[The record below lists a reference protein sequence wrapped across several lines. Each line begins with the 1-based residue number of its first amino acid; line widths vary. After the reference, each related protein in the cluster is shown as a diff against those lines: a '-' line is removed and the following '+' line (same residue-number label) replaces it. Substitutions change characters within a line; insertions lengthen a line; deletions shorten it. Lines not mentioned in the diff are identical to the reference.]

1 MNAQANMSAE
11 AGELIQTGKL
21 AKPSSWLDI
30 FLLIA
35 GILLLWQAGSWV
47 LGTEVLPGP
56 ARTIAQLQRE
66 FADPDFGAHLAETSK
81 AFAWA
86 LLIAVTGGIGLGLVL
101 GARRLAGDVMEPL
114 LIALYSI
121 PKIALYPIIL
131 LIFGLGISAKVAFGV
146 IHGIIPIVIFTM
158 TAVRNIR
165 PVYLRSIRAHRLTP
179 WQGAIHVLIPATV
192 PEIVAG
198 LRIGFSLTLLGT
210 LLGEMFASQR
220 GIGHLLMLA
229 IDRNNPPTIMAL
241 ALLLFLFATVVS
253 IGLLRWDRHLRH

>member
-1 MNAQANMSAE
+1 MSTAIRHQ
-11 AGELIQTGKL
+11 GRGRDR
-21 AKPSSWLDI
+21 WLDV
-30 FLLIA
+30 LLLVA
-35 GILLLWQAGSWV
+35 GMLLLWQGASWL
-47 LGTEVLPGP
+47 LGIEVLPGP
-56 ARTIAQLQRE
+56 WRTLLQLQRE
-66 FADPDFGAHLAETSK
+66 IADPDFGKHLAETSK
-81 AFAWA
+81 AFFTA
-86 LLIAVTGGIGLGLVL
+86 LLIAVLAGTSLGLML
-101 GARRLAGDVMEPL
+101 GVRRLAGDVMEPI

-121 PKIALYPIIL
+121 PKISLYPIIL
-131 LIFGLGISAKVAFGV
+131 LMFGLGLSAKIAFGV

-165 PVYLRSIRAHRLTP
+165 PVYLRSIRTHRLTP
-179 WQGAIHVLIPATV
+179 WQGAVHVLIPATV

-241 ALLLFLFATVVS
+241 AVMLFMFATVVS
-253 IGLLRWDRHLRH
+253 IGLLQWDRRLRRGNQS

>member
-1 MNAQANMSAE
+1 MNAHEKFQAGIRGR
-11 AGELIQTGKL
+11 AGQSRGM
-21 AKPSSWLDI
+21 DG
-30 FLLIA
+30 LLLVG
-35 GILLLWQAGSWV
+35 GILLLWQIASWS
-47 LGTEVLPGP
+47 LGVEVLPGP
-56 ARTIAQLQRE
+56 WRTVAQLRRE
-66 FADPDFGAHLAETSK
+66 FGDPDFGAHLAETSK
-81 AFAWA
+81 AFFSA
-86 LLIAVTGGIGLGLVL
+86 LLIAVVGGTAIGLIL
-101 GARRLAGDVMEPL
+101 GARRLAGDVMEPI

-131 LIFGLGISAKVAFGV
+131 LMFGLGISAKVAFGV

-165 PVYLRSIRAHRLTP
+165 PVYLRSIQAHRLTP
-179 WQGAIHVLIPATV
+179 WQGALHVLIPATV

-229 IDRNNPPTIMAL
+229 IDRNNAPAIMAL
-241 ALLLFLFATVVS
+241 ALMLFLFATAAS
-253 IGLLRWDRHLRH
+253 IGLLQWDRHLRRGS

>member
-1 MNAQANMSAE
+1 MSAHVSE
-11 AGELIQTGKL
+11 RIPTRRQ
-21 AKPSSWLDI
+21 AKPSSWMDTVV
-30 FLLIA
+30 LIA
-35 GILLLWQAGSWV
+35 GILLLWQLSSWA

-56 ARTIAQLQRE
+56 ARTLTQLQRE

-86 LLIAVTGGIGLGLVL
+86 LLIAVAGGIGLGLVL

-131 LIFGLGISAKVAFGV
+131 LVFGLGISAKVAFGV
-146 IHGIIPIVIFTM
+146 IHGIIPIAIFTM

-165 PVYLRSIRAHRLTP
+165 PVYIRSIRAHRLSP
-179 WQGAIHVLIPATV
+179 WQGAMHVLIPATV

-241 ALLLFLFATVVS
+241 ALLLFLFATAVS
-253 IGLLRWDRHLRH
+253 IALLRWDRHLRH